1 MIYVEEKDFNRQIEL
16 LSYISSG
23 KDLNVC
29 AWLYPE
35 SDALKLAGSDVIENN
50 ISLIPVTTYENGFIP
65 KCTAPVKASIDSI
78 NLFSA
83 AFNELKKHC
92 DSLALYK
99 NNESSWLVATIG
111 HEGMCLVQDDSLLS
125 NLIQAGFS
133 AKAEA
138 PEWW

>member
-1 MIYVEEKDFNRQIEL
+1 MIYIEEKDFNRQIEL

-50 ISLIPVTTYENGFIP
+50 FSLIPVTVYENGFIP
-65 KCTAPVKASIDSI
+65 KCTTPVKASIDSI
-78 NLFSA
+78 NVFGA

-111 HEGMCLVQDDSLLS
+111 HEGMCLVKDDSLLN

-133 AKAEA
+133 AKTDA
-138 PEWW
+138 PE